1 MDPYSSLTIDGV
13 DMGEAFGAFL
23 TDATELLAPEPKTH
37 FVDVPGGQSLDL
49 TEALGGVAYENREMT
64 LVLAVPGTGDWEAA
78 KSRMLAL
85 VHGRRLPFSLG
96 CDPGY
101 TYTGRFTVSECRLAG
116 LHGSGDGLVTLKVSA
131 DPYKLREHVAYRL
144 NATGGRLYRLMS
156 GLRPVHPTIEVATA
170 TTVTWDGA
178 EIDVPPGT
186 WRLNDV
192 TFRPGAN
199 ELYVNTQRIWATS
212 WADLGEGGRLA
223 TAWAGAASHRWDDV
237 QRLGVVDGAPRC
249 WEDVASSRWSDLGQG
264 GDGARRW
271 DELDFRNGS
280 AVDTTAFITYDWEDL

>member
-1 MDPYSSLTIDGV
+1 MDPYSSITIGGV
-13 DMGEAFGAFL
+13 DMGAAFGAFL
-23 TDATELLAPEPKTH
+23 ADGTELPAPEPKTKY
-37 FVDVPGGQSLDL
+37 VDIPGGQSLDL

-78 KSRMLAL
+78 KSRILAL

-116 LHGSGDGLVTLKVSA
+116 LHGPGDGLVTIKVSA

-156 GLRPVHPTIEVATA
+156 GLRPVHPTIEVGSAA
-170 TTVTWDGA
+170 TVTWEGR
-178 EIDVPPGT
+178 EIAVPPGT

-192 TFRPGAN
+192 TFREGAN
-199 ELYVNTQRIWATS
+199 ELYVNTRRLWTAT
-212 WADLGEGGRLA
+212 WGDIAQGGRLA
-223 TAWAGAASHRWDDV
+223 ATWGGLAAGRWDDV
-237 QRLGVVDGAPRC
+237 QRRGVVDGTPQC
-249 WEDVASSRWSDLGQG
+249 WGDMAASRWSDIAEGS
-264 GDGARRW
+264 DGARRW

-280 AVDTTAFITYDWEDL
+280 AEDTTAYITYDWEDL